1 MITWLDV
8 PYKENNLARLAG
20 AKWSI
25 SHKRWYA
32 ENLEDLEPLLRWI
45 PEHLKKPVQTQ
56 EKKTTKRKKSGEEI
70 RAFFESIKGK
80 RKEGAA

>member
-1 MITWLDV
+1 MITWLNV

-20 AKWSI
+20 AKWSM

-32 ENLEDLEPLLRWI
+32 ENLENLEPLLRWI
-45 PEHLKKPVQTQ
+45 PEHLKKPV
-56 EKKTTKRKKSGEEI
+56 KAHSKNPIKAKKSAEEI

-80 RKEGAA
+80 SKDGAA

>member
-20 AKWSI
+20 AKWSM

-45 PEHLKKPVQTQ
+45 PEHLKKPVCG
-56 EKKTTKRKKSGEEI
+56 ERKKSSKNSNAKKVE
-70 RAFFESIKGK
+70 A
-80 RKEGAA
+80 